1 MANPA
6 HIADHVRRAFHGA
19 SSPSDAGSWPRV
31 YSQMRKAP
39 GAGPGLPRPKGIVK
53 CPNLSGHTA
62 MSDLCLQSRL
72 PHARLA
78 YRLKSSSLS
87 LFRWAEVAAL
97 REFSNV

>member
-19 SSPSDAGSWPRV
+19 SSPSTRDHGRGCTARCG
-31 YSQMRKAP
+31 KAP
-39 GAGPGLPRPKGIVK
+39 GAGPGLPRPKVIVK

>member
-1 MANPA
+1 
-6 HIADHVRRAFHGA
+6 V
-19 SSPSDAGSWPRV
+19 
-31 YSQMRKAP
+31 
-39 GAGPGLPRPKGIVK
+39 IVK